1 MFGIFFVCQWSLF
14 NQYFFHPIFK
24 PIFLDSFIIHHPSF
38 LLTRPFLLHPFDT
51 KAKAALAVNQNITSS
66 SSLQEVLLQVFEALK
81 DAVPQLWIN
90 FAADVSDLWGL
101 RCGFVAGS
109 EKLFNDRKDL
119 LERLITI
126 RSLYTCTLLRDL
138 ALLKKTNF
146 ESTVNLLASSLQV
159 DLTNVLKVMA
169 AAATADPKD
178 GDAIG
183 ENLDHETASKPHPVI
198 ALVPGFDSLQS
209 ILVSTVWFFI
219 AIF

>member
-1 MFGIFFVCQWSLF
+1 MCHWSLF
-14 NQYFFHPIFK
+14 NKYLFHPIFK
-24 PIFLDSFIIHHPSF
+24 PIFHHPSF
-38 LLTRPFLLHPFDT
+38 LLPRPFLLHPFDT

-81 DAVPQLWIN
+81 DAVPQQWIN

-109 EKLFNDRKDL
+109 EKLFNGRKDL

-169 AAATADPKD
+169 AAAIAESKDDATIGVTLDP
-178 GDAIG
+178 
-183 ENLDHETASKPHPVI
+183 EPASKPHPVI

-209 ILVSTVWFFI
+209 ILVSPVCVFI
-219 AIF
+219 VIFQLLM

>member
-1 MFGIFFVCQWSLF
+1 MFG
-14 NQYFFHPIFK
+14 
-24 PIFLDSFIIHHPSF
+24 
-38 LLTRPFLLHPFDT
+38 
-51 KAKAALAVNQNITSS
+51 
-66 SSLQEVLLQVFEALK
+66 ALK
-81 DAVPQLWIN
+81 DAVPQPWIN

-109 EKLFNDRKDL
+109 EKLFNNRKDL

-159 DLTNVLKVMA
+159 DLTNVLKAMA
-169 AAATADPKD
+169 AAATADPMK
-178 GDAIG
+178 GADATG
-183 ENLDHETASKPHPVI
+183 EALDSEPASKPHPVI

-209 ILVSTVWFFI
+209 ILVSPVCFFPVNCSAAHVI
-219 AIF
+219 ASRVFC